1 MYKYWTKDRYNS
13 ESQLKRRLND
23 VAVKKKS
30 YNVNLTKNIS
40 DNLSTN
46 VQLYNTVPLKKIA
59 LCEAII
65 ALNK

>member
-46 VQLYNTVPLKKIA
+46 VQLYNTVPFKKN
-59 LCEAII
+59 CVV
-65 ALNK
+65 

>member
-23 VAVKKKS
+23 VAVKKS
-30 YNVNLTKNIS
+30 HTTKNIS

-46 VQLYNTVPLKKIA
+46 GQLYNTVPLKKIA

>member
-23 VAVKKKS
+23 VAVKKS
-30 YNVNLTKNIS
+30 HTTKNIS